1 MEKIEVIKMKI
12 EQFLK
17 KFKNQETITINET
30 ILLFKQIFKD
40 EYLENNI
47 YENHPYYK
55 LNTDKLYIKNSYGI
69 GLEIVSGPGDI
80 GFGGA
85 TSHTG
90 IDVYIFSKINKE
102 FITLFSENE
111 KEKNIKDINKLFDF
125 KLSLDNVLKIEDDFV
140 FKCLPES
147 IKNNEIIINKRYEK
161 LKREA
166 EVKHEDDIEDDL
178 ISYYGGLDVTIH
190 STEEYLYD
198 SLLINIEDTAF
209 MEKAMPLFIKDF
221 PDYISQEID
230 ICEHALYMI
239 EHKEEYYEI
248 ARLSQDIF
256 EYNIEFNKIDN
267 SRYEYLEEKSRLQE
281 DLSDILDKIKEFS
294 GKKYNIFDFFTN
306 RKNEDTIKLTNLKN
320 NLNVIKNRINEID
333 NEMNKLDQLY
343 EKFEIEQE
351 GCRKSKNEISSNL
364 ERKFEDFTLNPDFE
378 DEPYIDGNFRL
389 TTSLNRLIKE
399 EKNYISKLEELKQ
412 MKSFSL
418 KTIEQKIE
426 QTKEENLLEY
436 NY

>member
-55 LNTDKLYIKNSYGI
+55 LNTDKLYIKNGYGI
-69 GLEIVSGPGDI
+69 GLEVVSGPGDI

-90 IDVYIFSKINKE
+90 IDVYIFSEINKE
-102 FITLFSENE
+102 FITLFSKNE
-111 KEKNIKDINKLFDF
+111 KEKNIKDMNKLFDF

-190 STEEYLYD
+190 STEEYLYN
-198 SLLINIEDTAF
+198 SLLINIEDTDF
-209 MEKAMPLFIKDF
+209 IEKAMPLFIKDF

-239 EHKEEYYEI
+239 EHKEEYYAI

-267 SRYEYLEEKSRLQE
+267 SRDEYLEEKSRLQE
-281 DLSDILDKIKEFS
+281 NLSDILDKIKEFS

-306 RKNEDTIKLTNLKN
+306 KKNEDTIKLTNLKN
-320 NLNVIKNRINEID
+320 DLNVIKNRMNEID
-333 NEMNKLDQLY
+333 NEMNKLEQLY

-351 GCRKSKNEISSNL
+351 ECRKSKNEISSNL

-389 TTSLNRLIKE
+389 ITSLNRLIKE

-412 MKSFSL
+412 MQSFSL
-418 KTIEQKIE
+418 KTIEQKTE
-426 QTKEENLLEY
+426 QSKEENLLEY